1 MIGLKNPSAPVQ
13 EQGKQRNRG
22 SARCRSLPYS
32 GGNSPGSLRRGSMAP
47 CVAADEADGGV
58 ASQEERAEM
67 RRNRGRGRK
76 KKGKVL
82 EGVCIGAD
90 DQVLFYRGMDLSAK
104 LLKRE
109 GFFVK
114 T

>member
-1 MIGLKNPSAPVQ
+1 
-13 EQGKQRNRG
+13 
-22 SARCRSLPYS
+22 
-32 GGNSPGSLRRGSMAP
+32 
-47 CVAADEADGGV
+47 
-58 ASQEERAEM
+58 M

-76 KKGKVL
+76 KGKVL
-82 EGVCIGAD
+82 EGLCIGGD
-90 DQVLFYRGMDLSAK
+90 DQVLYCPGMDLSAK

>member
-1 MIGLKNPSAPVQ
+1 
-13 EQGKQRNRG
+13 
-22 SARCRSLPYS
+22 
-32 GGNSPGSLRRGSMAP
+32 MAP

-67 RRNRGRGRK
+67 RRNRGRGQ
-76 KKGKVL
+76 KGKVL

-90 DQVLFYRGMDLSAK
+90 DQVLFCRGMDLSAK

-109 GFFVK
+109 VFFVK

>member
-1 MIGLKNPSAPVQ
+1 MYL
-13 EQGKQRNRG
+13 
-22 SARCRSLPYS
+22 
-32 GGNSPGSLRRGSMAP
+32 GGNSPGYLCRGSMAP
-47 CVAADEADGGV
+47 CVATDEADGGV
-58 ASQEERAEM
+58 ASQEHEQM
-67 RRNRGRGRK
+67 RRTGRAK
-76 KKGKVL
+76 EGKLL

-90 DQVLFYRGMDLSAK
+90 DQVLFCRGMDLSAK

>member
-1 MIGLKNPSAPVQ
+1 MGSRRT
-13 EQGKQRNRG
+13 GGRRNRG
-22 SARCRSLPYS
+22 SLPYL

-76 KKGKVL
+76 KGKVL
-82 EGVCIGAD
+82 EGLCIGGD
-90 DQVLFYRGMDLSAK
+90 DQVLYCPGMDLSAK

>member
-1 MIGLKNPSAPVQ
+1 MTGLKNPSAPVQ

-22 SARCRSLPYS
+22 SAGCRSLPYS
-32 GGNSPGSLRRGSMAP
+32 GGYSSGSLRRGSMAP

-58 ASQEERAEM
+58 ALQEQEQM
-67 RRNRGRGRK
+67 RRTGRGEE
-76 KKGKVL
+76 GKVL

-90 DQVLFYRGMDLSAK
+90 DQVLFCRGMDLSAK

>member
-22 SARCRSLPYS
+22 SAGCRSLPYS
-32 GGNSPGSLRRGSMAP
+32 GGNSSGSLHRGSMAP
-47 CVAADEADGGV
+47 CVAADEADGGI

-76 KKGKVL
+76 KGKVL
-82 EGVCIGAD
+82 EGLCIGGD
-90 DQVLFYRGMDLSAK
+90 DQVLYCPGMDLSAK